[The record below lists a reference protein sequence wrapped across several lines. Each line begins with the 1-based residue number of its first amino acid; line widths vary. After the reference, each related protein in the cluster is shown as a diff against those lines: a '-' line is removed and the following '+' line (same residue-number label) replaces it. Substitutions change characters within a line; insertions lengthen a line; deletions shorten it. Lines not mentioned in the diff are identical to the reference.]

1 MADALTVPGSFP
13 AEAEEKKIQRQMIG
27 FNFFKVM
34 PEWRRLPA
42 AERAE
47 HKIGRAHV

>member
-1 MADALTVPGSFP
+1 MADTLSVPATAP

-27 FNFFKVM
+27 FNFFKVL

-42 AERAE
+42 AERAQ
-47 HKIGRAHV
+47 HKS